1 MNELDEFS
9 VPPEPKPPTPLGPL
23 TLFLPAPDD
32 VVLLEGCL
40 LGIGETPLDAAGVFV
55 KDGGCEEEVVPWA
68 SEASCTGS
76 SIEMSRRLRGR
87 MAEVLLVRL
96 LAFIASI

>member
-9 VPPEPKPPTPLGPL
+9 APLEPNAPTLLGPL
-23 TLFLPAPDD
+23 TLFFPAPDD
-32 VVLLEGCL
+32 VLLLEGCL
-40 LGIGETPLDAAGVFV
+40 LGIGETPLDTVGVFA
-55 KDGGCEEEVVPWA
+55 KDGGCEEEVVPCV
-68 SEASCTGS
+68 SELSCTGS

-96 LAFIASI
+96 LALIASI